1 MFFIL
6 FYTADL
12 YRINYLCSLDLK
24 SAFIIT
30 KKPQLSFD
38 LYLME
43 DQINAAEKSTS
54 ISAEIC
60 QWSGAVFGILFG
72 LGFFLAEVQKNDL
85 KSLPWWKPI
94 SALVA
99 GAAVSAHGNNVANN
113 KRTAELTALL
123 VRSTNSASELPIAKS
138 SEYSDLLEDSDN
150 Q

>member
-1 MFFIL
+1 
-6 FYTADL
+6 
-12 YRINYLCSLDLK
+12 
-24 SAFIIT
+24 
-30 KKPQLSFD
+30 
-38 LYLME
+38 ME

-60 QWSGAVFGILFG
+60 LWSGAVFGILLG

-99 GAAVSAHGNNVANN
+99 GAAVSAHGCNAINN

-138 SEYSDLLEDSDN
+138 QEYSDLLEDSDN

>member
-1 MFFIL
+1 MPAPVPRMHRTGISHTQPAIL
-6 FYTADL
+6 
-12 YRINYLCSLDLK
+12 I
-24 SAFIIT
+24 
-30 KKPQLSFD
+30 
-38 LYLME
+38 
-43 DQINAAEKSTS
+43 AETVCTHLA
-54 ISAEIC
+54 IQRLPHPFSAEIC

-85 KSLPWWKPI
+85 KSLSWWKPI

>member
-1 MFFIL
+1 
-6 FYTADL
+6 
-12 YRINYLCSLDLK
+12 
-24 SAFIIT
+24 
-30 KKPQLSFD
+30 
-38 LYLME
+38 ME
-43 DQINAAEKSTS
+43 DQINAAENAKS

-60 QWSGAVFGILFG
+60 QWSGAVFGVVLGI
-72 LGFFLAEVQKNDL
+72 GFFWAEVQANDL

-99 GAAVSAHGNNVANN
+99 GAAVSAHGRNVISN

-123 VRSTNSASELPIAKS
+123 VRSTNSASALPIAKT

>member
-1 MFFIL
+1 
-6 FYTADL
+6 
-12 YRINYLCSLDLK
+12 
-24 SAFIIT
+24 
-30 KKPQLSFD
+30 
-38 LYLME
+38 ME
-43 DQINAAEKSTS
+43 DQINAAENAKS
-54 ISAEIC
+54 ISGEIC

-72 LGFFLAEVQKNDL
+72 LGFFVAEVQKNDL

-123 VRSTNSASELPIAKS
+123 VRSTNSASELPIVKS